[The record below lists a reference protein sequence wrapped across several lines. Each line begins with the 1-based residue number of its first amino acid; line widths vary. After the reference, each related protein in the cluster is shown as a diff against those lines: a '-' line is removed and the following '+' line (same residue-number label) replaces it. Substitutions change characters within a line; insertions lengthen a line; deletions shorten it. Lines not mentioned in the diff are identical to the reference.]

1 MKNKLVSLIDM
12 VKLSHNPELSEA
24 YIRYL
29 CGLNNE
35 KQYRHQEIK
44 DIKSLLSYIP
54 LPETKLSGFIYGY
67 DVPQLNRE
75 FDLLKITETCCLNI
89 ELKSVDITKEKSGS
103 NFFKIVII

>member
-44 DIKSLLSYIP
+44 YKVVAV
-54 LPETKLSGFIYGY
+54 IYSSSRDKTFRIY
-67 DVPQLNRE
+67 LW
-75 FDLLKITETCCLNI
+75 I
-89 ELKSVDITKEKSGS
+89 
-103 NFFKIVII
+103 